1 MATRMFFPF
10 ALLVFVKLNP
20 PARKVSSAQ
29 VTSNQS
35 LHPVPREAASVHFN
49 VSEKSESFLNYFATS
64 QLDGI
69 IICSKSIIY
78 TRKRFVRVTTIIVFL
93 YASLTVKECH

>member
-78 TRKRFVRVTTIIVFL
+78 NRKRFVRVTSIIVFL